1 MADQV
6 EDCGSGHWDWTQRWK
21 VIARLVLQ
29 VQEVIIATGVDWQD
43 DTIAGGL
50 VTNTHW
56 LVE

>member
-1 MADQV
+1 M
-6 EDCGSGHWDWTQRWK
+6 GLGIGIGPNGRR
-21 VIARLVLQ
+21 VIASFVLQ

-50 VTNTHW
+50 VTNTCW